1 MRPFIAACAV
11 AIFISLGAAVVLDQV
26 VQEPVGVAFTTSG
39 ARL

>member
-11 AIFISLGAAVVLDQV
+11 AVLISFGAAVVLDLV
-26 VQEPVGVAFTTSG
+26 VQEPVDVAFATSS